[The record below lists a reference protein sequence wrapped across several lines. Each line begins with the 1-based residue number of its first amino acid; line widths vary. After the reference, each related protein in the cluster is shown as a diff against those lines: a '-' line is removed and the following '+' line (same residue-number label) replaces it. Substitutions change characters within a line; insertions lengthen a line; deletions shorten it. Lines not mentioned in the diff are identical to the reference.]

1 MRYILLNKPYEVLTQ
16 FTDETGRQTLKDF
29 VDVPNIYP
37 VGRLDYDSEGLVL
50 LTDDKQ
56 LQHRLSEPRFKVP
69 KTYWVQVEGEPTP
82 EALENLRRGVDLKTG
97 YTSAAEVE
105 LLTEAPDLWERS
117 KPVRFRAAIPTSWIQ
132 IRISQGMN
140 RQVRKMT
147 AAVGYPTLRLVRAA
161 IADLELADLQPGQW
175 RELSAREVQVLT
187 EDMAAQTTA
196 AGTFKTPK
204 SSEYWPGG
212 IPPGGKKSGGNRGGF
227 TAPGTKSADTKP
239 AGTRPAGSKP
249 GRPAGGPK
257 PAGFKP
263 ASSRADTPG
272 KSAGSKSAGGK
283 SAGSRPAGARPG
295 GGGGNGKTFGTKP
308 TGGKPGSKPG
318 TAGGGPKRRG

>member
-29 VDVPNIYP
+29 VEIPGIYP

-105 LLTEAPDLWERS
+105 LLPQAPELWERS
-117 KPVRFRAAIPTSWIQ
+117 KPVRFRANIPTSWLQ

-161 IADLELADLQPGQW
+161 IADMDLGELQPGQW
-175 RELSAREVQVLT
+175 RELTNTEVRLLT
-187 EDMAAQTTA
+187 EDMAAQTAA

-212 IPPGGKKSGGNRGGF
+212 IPPGGKKTGGNRGGF
-227 TAPGTKSADTKP
+227 MAPGTKA
-239 AGTRPAGSKP
+239 AGSKP
-249 GRPAGGPK
+249 NRPVGGPKSVRPK
-257 PAGFKP
+257 PAGN
-263 ASSRADTPG
+263 RADAPG
-272 KSAGSKSAGGK
+272 KSAGSKPAGGK

>member
-16 FTDETGRQTLKDF
+16 FTDEAGRQTLKDY
-29 VDVPNIYP
+29 VEVPGIYP

-69 KTYWVQVEGEPTP
+69 KTYWVQVEGQPTP

-97 YTSAAEVE
+97 YTAAAEVE
-105 LLTEAPDLWERS
+105 LLPGAPELWERS

-161 IADLELADLQPGQW
+161 IADLPLADLQPGQW
-175 RELSAREVQVLT
+175 RELTEAEVGRLT
-187 EDMAAQTTA
+187 EDMAAQTAA
-196 AGTFKTPK
+196 AGTFKTPRT
-204 SSEYWPGG
+204 SEYWPGG
-212 IPPGGKKSGGNRGGF
+212 VPPGGKKGGGNRGGF
-227 TAPGTKSADTKP
+227 TAPGT
-239 AGTRPAGSKP
+239 RPLAARPGGKAAGSKLASP
-249 GRPAGGPK
+249 KSASGK
-257 PAGFKP
+257 PA
-263 ASSRADTPG
+263 G
-272 KSAGSKSAGGK
+272 KSAGPKAAGGK
-283 SAGSRPAGARPG
+283 PGAG
-295 GGGGNGKTFGTKP
+295 GKGFGTKP
-308 TGGKPGSKPG
+308 TSGKPGGKPGAAPG
-318 TAGGGPKRRG
+318 GRKGRG

>member
-1 MRYILLNKPYEVLTQ
+1 MRYILLNKPFEVLTQ

-29 VDVPNIYP
+29 VTVPDIYP

-69 KTYWVQVEGEPTP
+69 KTYWVQVEGQPTP

-105 LLTEAPDLWERS
+105 LLPAAPELWERS
-117 KPVRFRAAIPTSWIQ
+117 KPVRFRANIPTSWLQ

-161 IADLELADLQPGQW
+161 IADMELAGLQPGQW
-175 RELSAREVQVLT
+175 RELTATEVRLLT
-187 EDMAAQTTA
+187 EEMAAQTSA

-204 SSEYWPGG
+204 PSEYWPGG
-212 IPPGGKKSGGNRGGF
+212 IPPGGKKSSGSRGGF
-227 TAPGTKSADTKP
+227 TPPGGPKVAGSKLNRPAGGPKSINPKP
-239 AGTRPAGSKP
+239 AGSRADAPTRPAGSKP
-249 GRPAGGPK
+249 
-257 PAGFKP
+257 
-263 ASSRADTPG
+263 
-272 KSAGSKSAGGK
+272 AGGK
-283 SAGSRPAGARPG
+283 SAGSRPAGARPS

-318 TAGGGPKRRG
+318 AAGGGPKRRG

>member
-29 VDVPNIYP
+29 VEIPNIYP

-97 YTSAAEVE
+97 YTSPADVE
-105 LLTEAPDLWERS
+105 LLPETPELWERS
-117 KPVRFRAAIPTSWIQ
+117 KPVRFRAAIPTSWVQ

-161 IADLELADLQPGQW
+161 IADMELADLQPGQW
-175 RELSAREVQVLT
+175 RELTAAEVARLT
-187 EDMAAQTTA
+187 EDMAAQTAA

-227 TAPGTKSADTKP
+227 TAPGTKPAAARPNGKAAGAKSAGPKSVGGGKLGAGRSAGKAAGAKP
-239 AGTRPAGSKP
+239 AG
-249 GRPAGGPK
+249 
-257 PAGFKP
+257 
-263 ASSRADTPG
+263 G
-272 KSAGSKSAGGK
+272 K
-283 SAGSRPAGARPG
+283 AGAG
-295 GGGGNGKTFGTKP
+295 GKTFGSKP
-308 TGGKPGSKPG
+308 TSGKPGGKPGA
-318 TAGGGPKRRG
+318 AGGGRKQRG